1 VTVTS
6 DAGLAT
12 DQPAVDVPEIP
23 AQPPARR
30 FEWLSTVDLR
40 PRPCVLGVI
49 LVVALVMVGMA
60 VFFGK
65 DGAGRN
71 PDFSPRAA
79 VTSFLSAAKDADL
92 PAARQVVC
100 TGMTTAATDSVV
112 QSLMSQLKD
121 FHVQR
126 TTAHGDQADVDIVLT
141 DTDGEASGVTMLA
154 TRQGHEWKVCDLGG
168 PTLGAFAG

>member
-1 VTVTS
+1 MRERLVTVTS

-12 DQPAVDVPEIP
+12 DQPAVDVSEIP
-23 AQPPARR
+23 APPSARR

-40 PRPCVLGVI
+40 PRPGVLGVI
-49 LVVALVMVGMA
+49 LVVALVLVGMA

-79 VTSFLSAAKDADL
+79 VTSFLTAAKDADL

-100 TGMTTAATDSVV
+100 TGMTTAATDSV
-112 QSLMSQLKD
+112 
-121 FHVQR
+121 
-126 TTAHGDQADVDIVLT
+126 
-141 DTDGEASGVTMLA
+141 
-154 TRQGHEWKVCDLGG
+154 
-168 PTLGAFAG
+168 